1 MVSVLTLIFVSC
13 LFEKYTCIDILLSM
27 VYIYC
32 ICFFHGLGL
41 QRVLEIEILRDILAI
56 QRMFLKL

>member
-13 LFEKYTCIDILLSM
+13 LFEKYTCIDILSM

-32 ICFFHGLGL
+32 ICFFHGLEL
-41 QRVLEIEILRDILAI
+41 QRVLGIEILIDILAI